1 MVECSGCRSAA
12 RPVGVCGVQSAKN
25 DQKSTFS
32 NHVQIGPKWSDFGK
46 TECDRLILM
55 NSEGCLAPD
64 PLVILSNGVLKDPVM
79 RLTSQRDPEKSN
91 KVVAEL
97 ERQHDLELGLGLP

>member
-1 MVECSGCRSAA
+1 
-12 RPVGVCGVQSAKN
+12 
-25 DQKSTFS
+25 
-32 NHVQIGPKWSDFGK
+32 
-46 TECDRLILM
+46 M

-79 RLTSQRDPEKSN
+79 RLTSRRDPEKSN